1 MELFS
6 KPSYP
11 SKMKKKSSA
20 PSPKLKLCAAEWTL
34 RDHPSAAKEWSI
46 DRKVK
51 AAKEAGFVGLS
62 AGAAPDIVQ
71 ACSKYG
77 IQLIGMIDISSV
89 GEVESKL
96 DRFKGSSATHVNVQ
110 LCDHDTAIPKAV
122 TIARKAILYG
132 ESIGL
137 KPAIE
142 WHRDTCTETPEK
154 GLALIDQY
162 KRRYGDTLRVNFDY
176 SHPAI
181 IKHLHPGN
189 FWSRLAEYRIDLL
202 KSSELIHFR
211 TFTGSHCQTPI
222 TNGRGKLDLDF
233 IAWRDHFLKPA
244 LAAWLESAKP
254 GQTLWAVVELGPK
267 GSGYALDCFPNV
279 WKDAIVA
286 RQEIEKVWRSL
297 MRKR

>member
-1 MELFS
+1 
-6 KPSYP
+6 
-11 SKMKKKSSA
+11 MKKKSLA
-20 PSPKLKLCAAEWTL
+20 PSPKLKLCTAQWTL
-34 RDHPSAAKEWSI
+34 TNHPSADKEWSI
-46 DRKVK
+46 DRKIK
-51 AAKEAGFVGLS
+51 AAKDAGFVGIS
-62 AGAAPDIVQ
+62 AGAAPEVVE
-71 ACSKYG
+71 ACSKHG
-77 IQLIGMIDISSV
+77 IKLIGMTDIGSV
-89 GEVESKL
+89 GEVEAKL

-122 TIARKAILYG
+122 TIARKAIVYG

-181 IKHLHPGN
+181 VKHLHPGN
-189 FWSRLAEYRIDLL
+189 FWSRLAEYRVDLF

-244 LAAWLESAKP
+244 LSAWLESAKP
-254 GQTLWAVVELGPK
+254 GQTLWAVLELGPK

-286 RQEIEKVWRSL
+286 REEIEKVWRSL
-297 MRKR
+297 MRKRKR

>member
-1 MELFS
+1 MEHYQNLRNS
-6 KPSYP
+6 RN
-11 SKMKKKSSA
+11 MTKKISA
-20 PSPKLKLCAAEWTL
+20 PKPKLNLCAAQWTL
-34 RDHPSAAKEWSI
+34 TNHPSPDKEWSM
-46 DRKVK
+46 DRKAK

-62 AGAAPDIVQ
+62 TGPTPEAIE

-77 IQLIGMIDISSV
+77 LELIGMTDIGSLDA
-89 GEVESKL
+89 VETKL
-96 DRFKGSSATHVNVQ
+96 DRFKGSGSTHVNVQ
-110 LCDHDTAIPKAV
+110 LCDHDTPIPKAV

-132 ESIGL
+132 QSIGL

-162 KRRYGDTLRVNFDY
+162 KRRYGDTLRVNYDY

-181 IKHLHPGN
+181 VKHLHPGN
-189 FWSRLAEYRIDLL
+189 YWSRLSEYRIDLL

-233 IAWRDHFLKPA
+233 IDWRDHFLRPA
-244 LAAWLESAKP
+244 LATWLEDAKP

-286 RQEIEKVWRSL
+286 REEIQKVWRSL
-297 MRKR
+297 LRKR

>member
-1 MELFS
+1 
-6 KPSYP
+6 
-11 SKMKKKSSA
+11 MKKKSPA
-20 PSPKLKLCAAEWTL
+20 PSPKLKLCAAQWTL
-34 RDHPSAAKEWSI
+34 TNQPSADKEWSI

-51 AAKEAGFVGLS
+51 AAKDAGFLGIS
-62 AGAAPDIVQ
+62 AGATPETIG
-71 ACSKYG
+71 ACSKHG
-77 IQLIGMIDISSV
+77 IKLIGMTDISSV
-89 GEVESKL
+89 DEVQAKL

-122 TIARKAILYG
+122 TIARKAIVYG

-181 IKHLHPGN
+181 VKHLHPGN
-189 FWSRLAEYRIDLL
+189 FWSRLAEYRVDLL

-233 IAWRDHFLKPA
+233 IAWRDYFLKPA
-244 LAAWLESAKP
+244 LAAWLEGAKP

-286 RQEIEKVWRSL
+286 REEIEKVWRAL
-297 MRKR
+297 MRKRKR